1 MSKDYVLYRNGDNV
15 DYASSIAAT
24 WIWAPA
30 LYVSSQMAHNYGLQ
44 GLAWFLIPN
53 VITLLIFGYFA
64 KLVRAKVNDGV
75 SLQSVI
81 GIASAR
87 QSRLHTS
94 ISVVLLLCSTIVQFV
109 GIHIL
114 LKDMF
119 GLDKVMSTFIS
130 GTIAYFIVRKN
141 GIKSCIINDR
151 VKYTIIL
158 VIGFILTAYACIEN
172 PHISPIQL
180 DTSSS
185 IDLALSFGVIT
196 TIGLLSAPYVDNT
209 FWQRAFSIPKEKVFS
224 TFVLSGLF
232 FLVIPLLFGIIGLV
246 YTDMGDK
253 TWQITSAFDSIG
265 LRFLLG
271 VAIFVAII
279 STIDS
284 NLCAISSL
292 YYRHVVDVDM
302 VIDTK
307 DQLRGAMFL
316 LLTASGGIFVS
327 IDVTITQMF
336 LLYGTIR
343 TCAAVPTILIILD
356 KYDKSRLFFSTLAT
370 VCICCPGYIIAS
382 KYGYGF
388 IFTVL
393 ALFIPLLG
401 LSVKK

>member
-1 MSKDYVLYRNGDNV
+1 MSKEYVLYTSGDNV

-30 LYVSSQMAHNYGLQ
+30 LYVSSQMAHNYGLE
-44 GLAWFLIPN
+44 GLLWFLIPN

-64 KLVRAKVNDGV
+64 RLVRLKIKDGV

-81 GIASAR
+81 STASVG

-94 ISVVLLLCSTIVQFV
+94 ISLVLLLCSTIVQFV

-114 LKDMF
+114 LNDMF
-119 GLDKVMSTFIS
+119 GLDKVTSTLVS
-130 GTIAYFIVRKN
+130 GSIAYLIVRKN
-141 GIKSCIINDR
+141 GIKACIINDR
-151 VKYTIIL
+151 IKYTIIL
-158 VIGFILTAYACIEN
+158 VIGFLLAIYACLTHPDSSI
-172 PHISPIQL
+172 IIL
-180 DTSSS
+180 DTESS
-185 IDLALSFGVIT
+185 IDLALSFGIIT

-224 TFVLSGLF
+224 TFMLSGLF
-232 FLVIPLLFGIIGLV
+232 FLAIPLLFGIIGLV
-246 YTDMGDK
+246 YTDMGDN
-253 TWQITSAFDSIG
+253 TWQITSAFDSWI
-265 LRFLLG
+265 LRFLLA

-292 YYRHVVDVDM
+292 YYKHVVYVEM
-302 VIDTK
+302 VIDSK
-307 DQLRGAMFL
+307 DQLRGAML
-316 LLTASGGIFVS
+316 LMLLTSAGIFIS

-343 TCAAVPTILIILD
+343 TCAAVPTILIILN
-356 KYDKSRLFFSTLAT
+356 KYNKTRLFISTLAT
-370 VCICCPGYIIAS
+370 VCICCPGYVIAS

-388 IFTVL
+388 VFTVL
-393 ALFIPLLG
+393 ALLIPFAG